1 MVHKSLAACLS
12 TASAMG
18 PITNALAMEA
28 AAMVLVAALDA
39 SKAGLFV
46 LGTLLGTSADT
57 PLKRSARETI
67 AVDNF
72 AMVERCF

>member
-1 MVHKSLAACLS
+1 MAMS

-18 PITNALAMEA
+18 PITSALAMEA
-28 AAMVLVAALDA
+28 AAMVLVAALCA
-39 SKAGLFV
+39 SNAGLLV

-57 PLKRSARETI
+57 PLRRSARETI

-72 AMVERCF
+72 AMVEEFMLS